1 MSRRRRSKIKKQHQ
15 RGYRTPVYGWGASA
29 SGSTG
34 RRLKSPAPPP
44 QVPAPPAQEVAN
56 HALPPDIV
64 DELVN
69 TDDNAKR
76 IRTLVKYY
84 FTLQEHLNSNVNGKR
99 GRNALDPV
107 RIQLLRDK
115 YFRFTN
121 TPAGMRDHEWE
132 WVTSKIDEDTRNVR
146 KMVKRARANH
156 IQRKKLNW
164 QNREINYLLDL
175 ISDRPADTA
184 RSTVHSCN
192 VAKR

>member
-1 MSRRRRSKIKKQHQ
+1 MGELNRKLDNTEDLLLHPAQAQAPAPAPAPAPAHQ
-15 RGYRTPVYGWGASA
+15 APVPAHPA
-29 SGSTG
+29 PAPAHPA
-34 RRLKSPAPPP
+34 PAPPP
-44 QVPAPPAQEVAN
+44 PVPAPPAQEVAN

-84 FTLQEHLNSNVNGKR
+84 FTVQERLNSNVNGKR

-107 RIQLLRDK
+107 RIQLLRDQ

-121 TPAGMRDHEWE
+121 TPAGMRDHELE

-156 IQRKKLNW
+156 IQQRN
-164 QNREINYLLDL
+164 
-175 ISDRPADTA
+175 
-184 RSTVHSCN
+184 
-192 VAKR
+192 

>member
-1 MSRRRRSKIKKQHQ
+1 MGELNRKLDNFEDLLLHPAQAPAPAPAPAHQ
-15 RGYRTPVYGWGASA
+15 APVPAHPA
-29 SGSTG
+29 PAPA
-34 RRLKSPAPPP
+34 PAPPP

-84 FTLQEHLNSNVNGKR
+84 FTVQERLNSNVNGKR

-107 RIQLLRDK
+107 RIQLLRDQ

-132 WVTSKIDEDTRNVR
+132 WVTSKLDEDTRNVR

-156 IQRKKLNW
+156 IQQRN
-164 QNREINYLLDL
+164 
-175 ISDRPADTA
+175 
-184 RSTVHSCN
+184 
-192 VAKR
+192 